1 MLRGT
6 FSTSR
11 ATTGPIFGH
20 FMAPIDPKQPYLAL
34 SSFSSPKWVEYWVNM
49 IEHCISHPRGSV
61 RALSAPENVNLG
73 PQNRPKVV
81 LFGLKWPY
89 LAIGSPSSPKWV
101 EYWVNM
107 VVHCISHPG
116 GSVRALS
123 VPRKCQFGAPEPPK
137 KVFLGVAETAYGQIQ
152 PLWGHFGGFQGPP
165 MTFLCGLKGPN

>member
-61 RALSAPENVNLG
+61 RALSVPRNCQFSAPDPPKNVFFSLKLPDLVIDSPSSPKWVKYWVNMVEHCISHPGGSVRGSGPFRPPENVNLG
-73 PQNRPKVV
+73 PQNRPKCV
-81 LFGLKWPY
+81 FRPKM
-89 LAIGSPSSPKWV
+89 AIFSHKQPK
-101 EYWVNM
+101 
-107 VVHCISHPG
+107 
-116 GSVRALS
+116 RA
-123 VPRKCQFGAPEPPK
+123 
-137 KVFLGVAETAYGQIQ
+137 I
-152 PLWGHFGGFQGPP
+152 LWGSRAHQ
-165 MTFLCGLKGPN
+165 